1 MAVCGLSKVDNRLDK
16 SFGAEE
22 MQVQIG
28 SDYADNASKKAGAFK
43 ALGCKR
49 GIIRLSA
56 CRQLLRGVRTRQKKA
71 PFHGARCYTSLFARF
86 NGTMTE
92 SESSNTYIAGYEHSF
107 FPSRPGL
114 CVLGM
119 LEASQ
124 GPLGGRT
131 HVHGFLDAA
140 EPDRPHE
147 YGRLSVAF
155 DHGDGLGTP
164 KVSYFVAH

>member
-1 MAVCGLSKVDNRLDK
+1 MTRSPGAVSRYVLRIPFPSVGPGPSLHGLR
-16 SFGAEE
+16 
-22 MQVQIG
+22 
-28 SDYADNASKKAGAFK
+28 
-43 ALGCKR
+43 R
-49 GIIRLSA
+49 G
-56 CRQLLRGVRTRQKKA
+56 
-71 PFHGARCYTSLFARF
+71 CYTPLFARF

-119 LEASQ
+119 LGGFP

-140 EPDRPHE
+140 EPVRPHE